1 VPVKRTPSTSNTSS
15 KSTAVNAPKVGGSR
29 GRVPRDPNWMH
40 VLDLCR
46 EYGISR
52 QTVYSL
58 CQSGRLPY
66 YTAYN
71 GRRVF
76 RRDEIEG
83 IMLPY
88 RKAATHPAVRAL
100 DPLQGYEGQVEEV
113 PRGRSTQGDRK
124 RLYELA
130 EEGAEG

>member
-1 VPVKRTPSTSNTSS
+1 MPAKRPAAGAQAQSQ
-15 KSTAVNAPKVGGSR
+15 
-29 GRVPRDPNWMH
+29 GRVPRDPNWLN
-40 VLDLCR
+40 VLDICR

-71 GRRVF
+71 GRRIF
-76 RRDEIEG
+76 RRDEVEAV
-83 IMLPY
+83 MLPY
-88 RKAATHPAVRAL
+88 RKAPTHPAVAPL
-100 DPLQGYEGQVEEV
+100 DPMNGYEGQIVEH
-113 PRGRSTQGDRK
+113 PMGRSKQGAPK

-130 EEGAEG
+130 EEGAAE